1 MLTKNW
7 VFAYLFLSW
16 AFLLNAQSAPF
27 SVVLTPVSIAGLDGL
42 QSFAVGQHQGKWL
55 LVGGRLDGL
64 HRRQPFATFDLAGH
78 NRVLRVVDPLNG
90 QQWSAPLTTLP
101 VGMQEQL
108 ASTNMQF
115 YQEGDYLYCL
125 GGYGYSATAG
135 DHVTFAKLT
144 AIKVPEVIE
153 AIVNKRD
160 IAPYFRQI
168 TDPLFQVTGGKL
180 KKIEDRYYLLGGQ
193 KFMGRYNPMG
203 PTHGPGFEQ
212 QYTEAVRVFTLKDDG
227 STIAVQHLQS
237 WSDKALFHRRDY
249 NAEAQ
254 ILPDGQ
260 QGITM
265 FSGVFQTAVDLPFL
279 NSVTLNATQY
289 KEDSAFQ
296 QYYNHYH
303 CATLPLYSE
312 KDNAMHTVFFGG
324 IAQFYD
330 SAGTLVRDN
339 NVPFVKTIARVTR
352 DSRGQMAEYKLPV
365 EMPALLGAGSEFI
378 PNESLPR
385 YKNGV
390 IRLDALPEDGTL
402 VGYVY
407 GGISSK
413 APNIFWINDGT
424 QSTAHHQIFGVY
436 VTRNPSVGAHDL
448 NEQSLGTLRL
458 QAYPNPTHTGAL
470 WAQFHLEKDVRVK
483 ISVWQLNGQKVS
495 ETVLDHMA
503 LGDHLCPIQL
513 DAGAKGGAYLIQVE
527 TPYEKAAQKV
537 VIKP

>member
-330 SAGTLVRDN
+330 
-339 NVPFVKTIARVTR
+339 F
-352 DSRGQMAEYKLPV
+352 
-365 EMPALLGAGSEFI
+365 GA
-378 PNESLPR
+378 N
-385 YKNGV
+385 
-390 IRLDALPEDGTL
+390 
-402 VGYVY
+402 
-407 GGISSK
+407 
-413 APNIFWINDGT
+413 
-424 QSTAHHQIFGVY
+424 
-436 VTRNPSVGAHDL
+436 
-448 NEQSLGTLRL
+448 
-458 QAYPNPTHTGAL
+458 
-470 WAQFHLEKDVRVK
+470 
-483 ISVWQLNGQKVS
+483 
-495 ETVLDHMA
+495 
-503 LGDHLCPIQL
+503 
-513 DAGAKGGAYLIQVE
+513 
-527 TPYEKAAQKV
+527 
-537 VIKP
+537 